1 MQKLDEKDAALGVQR
16 VQMQEMAREM
26 EALRGRAA
34 RLDTLEGNCSRAVYE
49 ALGLVE
55 HVQAL
60 EALVE
65 CVVLEA
71 QTKVAGAEGEGAGGL
86 DGGAGGD
93 EVQAARETMIQH
105 LKLKVK
111 NLQWEVSRS
120 HRDKTEWLNEMEAM
134 KMEERRT
141 QLELQHLGD
150 ERNGLK
156 AEVMLLRQEAAQHA
170 AESERTRRPGTELT
184 SLPTDKFDLQPT
196 GGRGGRGEQ
205 SEGVG
210 EGGGPRRAARASQR
224 VAGNVA
230 AQRRE
235 QQSESER
242 QRDAADK
249 RKPLAVIAPN
259 RPGTLRYSCAH
270 TLTPAPRHP
279 HLRTQ
284 ICRVGKERAAGK
296 MVGKSTDVARAG
308 FGFIRSRLLSGTR
321 VEDELLA
328 LISLTHEQAHSLL
341 GIDAGVGNVYLVHWN
356 SYNVCGI

>member
-1 MQKLDEKDAALGVQR
+1 
-16 VQMQEMAREM
+16 M
-26 EALRGRAA
+26 E
-34 RLDTLEGNCSRAVYE
+34 S
-49 ALGLVE
+49 
-55 HVQAL
+55 
-60 EALVE
+60 
-65 CVVLEA
+65 
-71 QTKVAGAEGEGAGGL
+71 
-86 DGGAGGD
+86 
-93 EVQAARETMIQH
+93 
-105 LKLKVK
+105 
-111 NLQWEVSRS
+111 
-120 HRDKTEWLNEMEAM
+120 M

-224 VAGNVA
+224 VAGTVA

-242 QRDAADK
+242 ERDK
-249 RKPLAVIAPN
+249 RKPLAVITAN

-279 HLRTQ
+279 HLRT
-284 ICRVGKERAAGK
+284 RKYAGW
-296 MVGKSTDVARAG
+296 GKSAPRAKRLESRRTWRVPG
-308 FGFIRSRLLSGTR
+308 SGSFVRGCSQGRAWRMSCSRLSASCMSRRTLSWASTQVSAMCISFIGIRTMCVGFRAQGLGMCRQCVACDAGGGGGGGESLIEQVSATR
-321 VEDELLA
+321 CRRNA
-328 LISLTHEQAHSLL
+328 PLTHSK
-341 GIDAGVGNVYLVHWN
+341 
-356 SYNVCGI
+356 SKP